1 LQSRKPAVWEY
12 RDVSKTGEKREKKK
26 RAWKS
31 QGLPRVF
38 TVRAN
43 EDEYKRL
50 KILSKKS
57 GLSLS
62 RLVIEGTLEN
72 GVKDLNVRD
81 AEAAVRESESW
92 MIETFIFELRR
103 IGVNLNQLAHAQ
115 NAYHRGGGQSLTAAE
130 IESVL
135 AEMDKLIRQ
144 AKKKL

>member
-1 LQSRKPAVWEY
+1 
-12 RDVSKTGEKREKKK
+12 VSETGEKREKKK

-31 QGLPRVF
+31 RELPRVF

-43 EDEYKRL
+43 EDEYNRL
-50 KILSKKS
+50 KVLAKKS

-72 GVKDLNVRD
+72 GVKDLNIRD
-81 AEAAVRESESW
+81 VEASMRESESW
-92 MIETFIFELRR
+92 IIETFIFELRR

-115 NAYHRGGGQSLTAAE
+115 NAYHRGGGQSPTAAE
-130 IESVL
+130 IERVL
-135 AEMDKLIRQ
+135 AEMEKLIGQ